1 MISAKHIA
9 IVGAG
14 ASGLF
19 LAKKLS
25 ERRGFQVT
33 LFEKNRQVGAKLR
46 ASGGGKANIFN
57 RDIWPQHYNQPE
69 FVAELLKR
77 YPPEALGDQFTDW
90 GLVTITDM
98 EERVYPATQFSQ
110 TVVDLLTEYPS
121 GDVHL
126 ETGCDVQRVWNE
138 RGKWRINDLPAR
150 YDALVLSTGSPA
162 GMIPKNQRGYN
173 AYLQDLSL
181 KINPLQPSLSG
192 FVLKDYPQSLSGCRT
207 KAIVSL
213 YQGKKLVYKESGEIT
228 FKDDGL
234 SGIVIMNLSAYYRRL
249 STPKDC
255 RLEINLTYWDETF
268 DVKTYL
274 RRNHS
279 VTGLLHPKLAALYN
293 RHPFPIQKLAFD
305 IADTYPMDAA
315 QVAHGGID
323 LSEVDQDF
331 ASRKHPNLFI
341 LGEMLDVD
349 GVCGGFNLFFAF
361 ASAALAAR
369 RIGKQLG

>member
-1 MISAKHIA
+1 MISSKHIA

-19 LAKKLS
+19 LARKLS
-25 ERRGFQVT
+25 ERRGLQVT

-77 YPPEALGDQFTDW
+77 YPPEALGDQFTEW
-90 GLVTITDM
+90 GLVTITDI

-121 GDVHL
+121 GNVYL

-138 RGKWRINDLPAR
+138 HGKWRINDLPAR

-192 FVLKDYPQSLSGCRT
+192 FLLKDYPKSLSGCRT

-369 RIGKQLG
+369 RIGKQLA

>member
-25 ERRGFQVT
+25 ERRVFQVT

-77 YPPEALGDQFTDW
+77 YPPEALGDQFTEW
-90 GLVTITDM
+90 GLVTITDI

-110 TVVDLLTEYPS
+110 TVVDLLTEYSS
-121 GDVHL
+121 GNVHL

-138 RGKWRINDLPAR
+138 HGKWRINDLPAR

-369 RIGKQLG
+369 RIGRQLG

>member
-1 MISAKHIA
+1 MISSKHIA

-19 LAKKLS
+19 LAKMLS

-77 YPPEALGDQFTDW
+77 YPPEALSDQFTDW
-90 GLVTITDM
+90 GLVTITDI

-110 TVVDLLTEYPS
+110 TVVDLLTEYSS
-121 GDVHL
+121 GNVHL

-331 ASRKHPNLFI
+331 ASRKYPNLFI

>member
-1 MISAKHIA
+1 MISSKHIA

-25 ERRGFQVT
+25 EQRRLQVT

-69 FVAELLKR
+69 FVAGLLKR
-77 YPPEALGDQFTDW
+77 YPPEALGDQFTEW
-90 GLVTITDM
+90 GLVTITDI

-110 TVVDLLTEYPS
+110 TVVDLLTEYSS
-121 GDVHL
+121 GNVHL

-192 FVLKDYPQSLSGCRT
+192 FLLKDYPQSLSGCRT

>member
-25 ERRGFQVT
+25 EQRGLQVT

-77 YPPEALGDQFTDW
+77 YPPEALGDQFTEW
-90 GLVTITDM
+90 GLVTITDI

-110 TVVDLLTEYPS
+110 TVVDLLTEYSS
-121 GDVHL
+121 GNVHL

-369 RIGKQLG
+369 RIGRQLG

>member
-1 MISAKHIA
+1 
-9 IVGAG
+9 
-14 ASGLF
+14 
-19 LAKKLS
+19 
-25 ERRGFQVT
+25 
-33 LFEKNRQVGAKLR
+33 
-46 ASGGGKANIFN
+46 
-57 RDIWPQHYNQPE
+57 
-69 FVAELLKR
+69 
-77 YPPEALGDQFTDW
+77 
-90 GLVTITDM
+90 
-98 EERVYPATQFSQ
+98 
-110 TVVDLLTEYPS
+110 
-121 GDVHL
+121 
-126 ETGCDVQRVWNE
+126 
-138 RGKWRINDLPAR
+138 
-150 YDALVLSTGSPA
+150 
-162 GMIPKNQRGYN
+162 
-173 AYLQDLSL
+173 
-181 KINPLQPSLSG
+181 
-192 FVLKDYPQSLSGCRT
+192 
-207 KAIVSL
+207 
-213 YQGKKLVYKESGEIT
+213 
-228 FKDDGL
+228 
-234 SGIVIMNLSAYYRRL
+234 MNLSAYYRRL

>member
-1 MISAKHIA
+1 MISSKHIA

-19 LAKKLS
+19 LARKLS
-25 ERRGFQVT
+25 ERRGLQVT

-90 GLVTITDM
+90 GLVTITDI

-121 GDVHL
+121 GNVHL
-126 ETGCDVQRVWNE
+126 ETECDVQRVWNE
-138 RGKWRINDLPAR
+138 HGKWRINDLPAR